1 MIPENLRKKIKKH
14 KELSDEI
21 KKHKAENKK
30 IVHCHGVFDLIHP
43 GHIHQFNQAKQIG
56 DILVVSLVDDHF
68 VKKGLGRPF
77 FPQEIRLDWIASL
90 ELVDYVALC
99 DSEGPWKVMEAIKPH
114 FFIKGKDTEHL
125 LNNPSSGL
133 SKDKILIES
142 LGGKLHFTD
151 SLPFH
156 STEILKKFFNTHPK
170 EVKNIISNKSSTK
183 KKK

>member
-30 IVHCHGVFDLIHP
+30 IV
-43 GHIHQFNQAKQIG
+43 
-56 DILVVSLVDDHF
+56 HF

-99 DSEGPWKVMEAIKPH
+99 DSEGPWKVMEAIKPN